1 MKKLWKQLEAWVTD
15 LTQDI
20 FLWARLKLTILYI
33 LISYLIILLFS
44 GALFYTVVQNIR
56 YNLEGNFIDEQTQ
69 EILLNN
75 AMDDIEQV
83 MFFATF
89 IILLFVAALSYILA
103 GKTLR
108 PIKRAMEIQKQFAQD
123 ASHDLRTPLAIMKAE
138 SEILLKK
145 KQFLQSSVQKTI
157 KSNLEEI
164 DKMSHIVENLL
175 TLARTE
181 DGPPVKTLGIIN
193 LSELVSGLVQKMTF
207 LAENKAVKIKITKE
221 AEGLIKGDLRS
232 IERVIQNMVQN
243 ALNHT
248 KPGGSI
254 AVFVQ
259 ESKDKAILIIQD
271 TGTGI
276 NKKDLPHIFERF
288 YRSQSSP
295 KTGEGLGLSITKKII
310 EHHRGTIEIESV
322 KGQGTT
328 VRLSFPAASRLLG
341 HEKISI

>member
-207 LAENKAVKIKITKE
+207 LA
-221 AEGLIKGDLRS
+221 
-232 IERVIQNMVQN
+232 
-243 ALNHT
+243 
-248 KPGGSI
+248 
-254 AVFVQ
+254 
-259 ESKDKAILIIQD
+259 
-271 TGTGI
+271 
-276 NKKDLPHIFERF
+276 
-288 YRSQSSP
+288 
-295 KTGEGLGLSITKKII
+295 
-310 EHHRGTIEIESV
+310 
-322 KGQGTT
+322 
-328 VRLSFPAASRLLG
+328 
-341 HEKISI
+341 